1 MSLMRVMDIAGTAMS
16 AQSVRL
22 NTVASNL
29 ANADSISSSANTTY
43 KARKPVFQAM
53 LESASASFSGNSNDS
68 QSAGVRIA
76 GIVESDSPAIMEY
89 HPDHPLANEDGYIFR
104 PNVNTVE
111 EMADMMS
118 ASRSYQTN
126 VQIAEVAKTLLA
138 QTLRLGK
145 G

>member
-1 MSLMRVMDIAGTAMS
+1 MSLFKVMDIAGSAMS

-29 ANADSISSSANTTY
+29 ANVDSISSSVNQTY
-43 KARKPVFQAM
+43 KARKPVFATM
-53 LESASASFSGNSNDS
+53 LEDAKSANFSTMNSAV
-68 QSAGVRIA
+68 GVKVA
-76 GIVESDSPAIMEY
+76 GITESTAPALMEY
-89 HPDHPLANEDGYIFR
+89 SPNHPLADEKGYIYR
-104 PNVNTVE
+104 PNVNVVE

-126 VQIAEVAKTLLA
+126 VQIADVAKTLLS